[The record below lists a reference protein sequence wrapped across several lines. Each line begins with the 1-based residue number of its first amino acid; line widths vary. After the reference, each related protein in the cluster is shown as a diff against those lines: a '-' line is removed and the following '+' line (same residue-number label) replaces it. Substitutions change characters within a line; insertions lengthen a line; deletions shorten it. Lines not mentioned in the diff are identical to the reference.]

1 MKHPSRDQWA
11 PFVFGESSPD
21 TARTL
26 NQHLAECAEC
36 RTEVETWRRTL
47 KRLDSWQVAPRR
59 GARRLAL
66 PLIPWAAAAAIVLGI
81 GFALGRSAAVPAKTV
96 ASLEASIRASLQS
109 ELQDQ
114 LRSGVTSE
122 VQRQMAQNQLASS
135 NFVARFEAR
144 LMETRR
150 AEAAELATEFASLLQ
165 EQDEHTRTMT
175 EALLAKLQDEHQKDY
190 VALRQ
195 DLEILASTA
204 DEQLQDTQSK
214 LVLLS
219 LAKGQDE

>member
-21 TARTL
+21 TARML
-26 NQHLAECAEC
+26 NQHLSECSEC
-36 RTEVETWRRTL
+36 KAQVDAWKRTL

-59 GARRLAL
+59 NARRLAL
-66 PLIPWAAAAAIVLGI
+66 PVIPWAAAAAIVLAI

-96 ASLEASIRASLQS
+96 AALESSIRASLQK
-109 ELQDQ
+109 EWQDQ
-114 LRSGVTSE
+114 LRNGVAGE

-135 NFVARFEAR
+135 NFVANLEAR
-144 LMETRR
+144 LMENRK
-150 AEAAELATEFASLLQ
+150 AEATELATEFASLLQ

-175 EALLAKLQDEHQKDY
+175 EALLSKLQDQHQKDY

-214 LVLLS
+214 LILLS